1 MKDPYLKPVILGG
14 LFITLL
20 SVIFAP
26 GIFLW
31 ASIGGYITVRLA
43 FKVTKEVVKLLDGLL
58 LGLFT
63 GIIGG
68 TSLDILTLI
77 SFNTSENKQLLVKT
91 LKKNWPKDVQI
102 PNFNEILPTVFITTC
117 FIIIIISIVFSTL
130 GGYIGVLL
138 SQKKKKTEA

>member
-31 ASIGGYITVRLA
+31 ALVGGYITVRLA
-43 FKVTKEVVKLLDGLL
+43 FKVTKEAVKLLDGLL
-58 LGLFT
+58 LGLFA
-63 GIIGG
+63 GLVGG

-77 SFNTSENKQLLVKT
+77 SFNSSENKQLLIRT
-91 LKKNWPKDVQI
+91 LQKNWPKDVQI
-102 PNFNEILPTVFITTC
+102 PNFNDILPTVFITTC
-117 FIIIIISIVFSTL
+117 FIIIIISITFSTI
-130 GGYIGVLL
+130 GSYIGVLL
-138 SQKKKKTEA
+138 SQKNKKNEA